1 MKKIFLITILLT
13 LSSCMVSQKTFDTTV
28 SDLQNQIDLKLPKSE
43 FQLKDQSIRQVIN
56 DLQKNCC
63 KVENDTINGKCKM

>member
-1 MKKIFLITILLT
+1 MKQIFIITILLT

-43 FQLKDQSIRQVIN
+43 FELKDQSIRQVIN
-56 DLQKNCC
+56 DLQKNCQ
-63 KVENDTINGKCKM
+63 N

>member
-43 FQLKDQSIRQVIN
+43 FELKDRGVRQAID

-63 KVENDTINGKCKM
+63 KIKNDTINGKCKM

>member
-1 MKKIFLITILLT
+1 
-13 LSSCMVSQKTFDTTV
+13 MVSQKTFDTTV

-43 FQLKDQSIRQVIN
+43 FELKDQSIRQVIN

>member
-1 MKKIFLITILLT
+1 MKKLLFIVMILT

-43 FQLKDQSIRQVIN
+43 FELKDQSIRQVIN

>member
-1 MKKIFLITILLT
+1 MKQILIITILLT

-43 FQLKDQSIRQVIN
+43 FELKDQSIRQVIN